1 MKRTVTARAAAES
14 SVESSID
21 RAASRRSGP
30 WQMRPIALAVAGALG
45 AGGPAW
51 ALPTGPQVVSGQL
64 GIATPTA
71 GRMDLTQGSAKAV
84 VNWRGFGI
92 ASGEAV
98 RLQQPLGGQALFRV
112 TGNDPSQILGQLSAS
127 GHLFLIN
134 PRGVLFGGQ
143 SRVDVGSL
151 TASTL
156 NVTDGDFLAG
166 RWRFAGDSRAGDSRA
181 GVDNQGSINAAPGG
195 SIVLLGSQVGNSGSL
210 TAPQGTVALGA
221 GSAATL
227 DVYGNGLVRLNL
239 TGGADAA
246 RIGHA
251 GSIAADG
258 GVASLAARGAGSAP
272 AAINVDG
279 VVRAQSLVDRNGE
292 IYLSAG
298 PQGEVNL
305 RGTLDASAGAGAASG
320 GRIEIGADR
329 ITVAAPARLLADAAG
344 RGDGGTINAIATGT
358 MNFAGTLSARGGAA
372 GGDGG
377 NAEVSGHAALT
388 MNGMADLSAPA
399 GRFGTLLLDPGS
411 ISIIDS
417 TGNEAGP
424 NVFGDEQLAQLLG
437 AANLTISTANA
448 TNNAPET
455 IAVEGAANV
464 TWSAATTLTLN
475 AGRNINVNSGAV
487 ISNTA
492 AATGFNAI
500 VMNANRGAT
509 PVTGSVSGISIGAA
523 TLSTAGGNLV
533 LNGTGGNN
541 GSNPGGAIHGIVLV
555 SAALTT
561 GAGAIRLNGQGGT
574 SAGNIHIGIFLND
587 AALTTGTG
595 AIQLNGQGGT
605 SGTSDIGM
613 FIRGSTSIQATGS
626 GSVNVTGTGGGSAGS
641 AFNDGIRVPTGASF
655 SLRTA
660 SGALSITGTGGQGRS
675 SYGILQQGALALQ
688 SGSGTITLS
697 GSAASTIDGLQF
709 DAGST
714 SITSASGDILLLAD
728 RMNFT
733 GVTGATAGTLALRPL
748 TAGRAISIGAAD
760 TSTSLGLSATDL
772 AGLRPSGRL
781 EIGSATA
788 GPLTVATALA
798 PAAGTGTLALISG
811 GTIDVNAPI
820 TGGGARLNLNGT
832 AGVRLG
838 AALSSNATNV
848 ASTRAIAIRSSGIFD
863 NQVGAGALSTPAG
876 TWTVSLA
883 TPAGQNFNGLLS
895 GNNAV
900 WNNPVSSNVNP
911 TGNRYSFAIAPSI
924 VVDAANTSKT
934 YGDALPAAVALN
946 GAPASSLASSVGG
959 AFNDYAT
966 VSVSG
971 TYVRASTGLP
981 ATAGVGSYALTI
993 SDFTNLS
1000 STLPGY
1006 SFVLGR
1012 PGTLSVTPRPLTL
1025 TPSATTR
1032 LYGEANPPSG
1042 GFTLTAGSLV
1052 NGDTIGSAL
1061 LDSPANVGSNVGSYD
1076 LSATGALFTRGL
1088 ATNYSVST
1096 ATLANGL
1103 SVTPRPLTVIPTT
1116 ISRIYGDP
1124 NPATSGASGDPGG
1137 LVNGDTVTRVD
1148 LRTAAGTT
1156 SNVGTYLTSGSNA
1169 VFGRGLA
1176 SNYFIT
1182 YADNPAGLR
1191 VDPRPLT
1198 VIPNAL
1204 SRVYGEANP
1213 LTGTALLTGGTLVGG
1228 DTLGRISLG
1237 SPATPASDVGTYPT
1251 TGSNAAFASGLATNY
1266 AISYAANPSGL
1277 QITQRP
1283 LTLTPDP
1290 QNRLYGE
1297 SNPARGSA
1305 TGNAGGLVNGDA
1317 VASVALTSPA
1327 TAASAVGAYD
1337 LGASDARFSRGLASN
1352 YAITYATAIDALSL
1366 RPRPLVITVLSDQ
1379 GKVAGSPD
1387 PALGFLISDGSLIG
1401 GDALAGSLARAPGEA
1416 PGRYPIVLGSLN
1428 GGANYALRLIGGD
1441 FVISPAA
1448 TNLAIDRAPTLGE
1461 ADLSASSLLALLNV
1475 LPPAAA
1481 GPKDE
1486 RAAGCVREQILDR
1499 ERLGSS
1505 RLISR
1510 GIRLPEG
1517 VIDTCRRN

>member
-1 MKRTVTARAAAES
+1 MKRNVATRAAAQS
-14 SVESSID
+14 SVAPSID
-21 RAASRRSGP
+21 CAANRRTGP
-30 WQMRPIALAVAGALG
+30 WRMRPLALAVAGALG

-64 GIATPTA
+64 GVVTPAA

-92 ASGEAV
+92 AGGETV
-98 RLQQPLGGQALFRV
+98 RLQQPIGGQALFRV

-151 TASTL
+151 TATTL
-156 NVTDGDFLAG
+156 NLTDGDFLAG
-166 RWRFAGDSRAGDSRA
+166 RWRFAGDSRA

-210 TAPQGTVALGA
+210 NAPQGTVALGA

-246 RIGHA
+246 RIEHT
-251 GSIAADG
+251 GSIGADG
-258 GVASLAARGAGSAP
+258 GVASLAARGAGSTP

-279 VVRAQSLVDRNGE
+279 VVRAQSLVDRNGS

-344 RGDGGTINAIATGT
+344 RGDGGTINAIATDT

-377 NAEVSGHAALT
+377 NAEVSGHVALT

-417 TGNEAGP
+417 TGNQAGP
-424 NVFGDEQLAQLLG
+424 NVFGDAQVAQLLG

-455 IAVEGAANV
+455 IGVDGAANV

-475 AGRNINVNSGAV
+475 AGRNITVNSGAV

-509 PVTGSVSGISIGAA
+509 PVTGNFSGISIGAA

-533 LNGTGGNN
+533 FNGTGGNN
-541 GSNPGGAIHGIVLV
+541 GSNAGGSNLGIVLT

-561 GAGAIRLNGQGGT
+561 SAGAIRLNGQGGT
-574 SAGNIHIGIFLND
+574 SAGNI
-587 AALTTGTG
+587 
-595 AIQLNGQGGT
+595 
-605 SGTSDIGM
+605 DIGM
-613 FIRGSTSIQATGS
+613 FIQGSTSIQATGS
-626 GSVNVTGTGGGSAGS
+626 GSVSVTGTGGGSAGS
-641 AFNDGIRVPTGASF
+641 AANAGIGVPTGASV

-660 SGALSITGTGGQGRS
+660 SGALSITGTGGPGSS
-675 SYGILQQGALALQ
+675 SYGIWQQGALALQ

-697 GSAASTIDGLQF
+697 GSAASTINGLQF

-748 TAGRAISIGAAD
+748 TAGRAITIGAAD
-760 TSTSLGLSATDL
+760 TTTSLGLSATEL

-788 GPLTVATALA
+788 GPLTVASALA

-838 AALSSNATNV
+838 AALSSNAANV

-924 VVDAANTSKT
+924 VVDAANASKT
-934 YGDALPAAVALN
+934 YGDVLPAAVALN

-966 VSVSG
+966 ASVSG
-971 TYVRASTGLP
+971 TYLRASPGLP

-1006 SFVLGR
+1006 AFVLGR

-1025 TPSATTR
+1025 TPSAT
-1032 LYGEANPPSG
+1032 
-1042 GFTLTAGSLV
+1042 
-1052 NGDTIGSAL
+1052 
-1061 LDSPANVGSNVGSYD
+1061 
-1076 LSATGALFTRGL
+1076 
-1088 ATNYSVST
+1088 
-1096 ATLANGL
+1096 
-1103 SVTPRPLTVIPTT
+1103 
-1116 ISRIYGDP
+1116 SRIYGDP

-1137 LVNGDTVTRVD
+1137 LVNGDSVTRVD

-1156 SNVGTYLTSGSNA
+1156 SNVGTCLTSGSNA
-1169 VFGRGLA
+1169 VFGKGPRVQLLHHVCRQPGRTAGRPAPAHSHAECAVETVRRGQPGQRRLHADGRLA
-1176 SNYFIT
+1176 GQWRQHRRGH
-1182 YADNPAGLR
+1182 PRQPGQRRLQRRQLR
-1191 VDPRPLT
+1191 PVGHRRAVHPRP
-1198 VIPNAL
+1198 
-1204 SRVYGEANP
+1204 GHQ
-1213 LTGTALLTGGTLVGG
+1213 
-1228 DTLGRISLG
+1228 
-1237 SPATPASDVGTYPT
+1237 
-1251 TGSNAAFASGLATNY
+1251 
-1266 AISYAANPSGL
+1266 L
-1277 QITQRP
+1277 QREHRHAGQRP
-1283 LTLTPDP
+1283 ERHPAPAHAHPERNLAHLRRGQPG
-1290 QNRLYGE
+1290 QRRLHADGRL
-1297 SNPARGSA
+1297 AGQWRQHRRGHPRQP
-1305 TGNAGGLVNGDA
+1305 GQRRLQ
-1317 VASVALTSPA
+1317 
-1327 TAASAVGAYD
+1327 
-1337 LGASDARFSRGLASN
+1337 RRQ
-1352 YAITYATAIDALSL
+1352 L
-1366 RPRPLVITVLSDQ
+1366 RPVGHRRAVHPRPGHQLQ
-1379 GKVAGSPD
+1379 REHRHAGQRPERHAA
-1387 PALGFLISDGSLIG
+1387 PAHTHPE
-1401 GDALAGSLARAPGEA
+1401 R
-1416 PGRYPIVLGSLN
+1416 
-1428 GGANYALRLIGGD
+1428 
-1441 FVISPAA
+1441 
-1448 TNLAIDRAPTLGE
+1448 NLAHLR
-1461 ADLSASSLLALLNV
+1461 
-1475 LPPAAA
+1475 
-1481 GPKDE
+1481 
-1486 RAAGCVREQILDR
+1486 R
-1499 ERLGSS
+1499 
-1505 RLISR
+1505 
-1510 GIRLPEG
+1510 PEPG
-1517 VIDTCRRN
+1517 NQRCQR